1 MEIDEISTKIL
12 DIVKL
17 NKEVEL
23 NFAMEQA
30 NKSEKRR
37 DFIIALKYLFQIKD
51 ILTSENEGGIH
62 DKQLQK
68 LDTRIERIQNYL
80 QKINEK

>member
-1 MEIDEISTKIL
+1 
-12 DIVKL
+12 
-17 NKEVEL
+17 
-23 NFAMEQA
+23 MEQA

-37 DFIIALKYLFQIKD
+37 DYVIALKYLFQIKD
-51 ILTSENEGGIH
+51 ILTSENEDVNK

-68 LDTRIERIQNYL
+68 LNNRIRRIQNHI